1 MTIEPQYESAR
12 EHGEHVTQTEQGEL
26 DLATLIASMSP
37 TLDPTCWCF
46 AVVTQAE
53 YKALADIAVGSF
65 KEAEGMTLIV
75 PWEDAAMLANKSEP
89 MARITLE
96 VHSSLAAVGLTAA
109 VSTALAEAQV
119 SANVVAGYFHD
130 HIFVPFHLGQTALA
144 CLERLSS
151 GQ

>member
-1 MTIEPQYESAR
+1 MTIEPQYESSS
-12 EHGEHVTQTEQGEL
+12 EHGEH
-26 DLATLIASMSP
+26 DLATLLSSMSP
-37 TLDPTCWCF
+37 TLDTTCWCF

-65 KEAEGMTLIV
+65 REAEGMTLIV

-130 HIFVPFHLGQTALA
+130 HIFVPSNLGETALA

-151 GQ
+151 G

>member
-1 MTIEPQYESAR
+1 MTIEPQYESTS
-12 EHGEHVTQTEQGEL
+12 ELGEL

-46 AVVTQAE
+46 ALVTQAE
-53 YKALADIAVGSF
+53 HEALANIAIGSF
-65 KEAEGMTLIV
+65 REAEGMTLIV
-75 PWEDAAMLANKSEP
+75 PWDAAAMLANKSAP

-109 VSTALAEAQV
+109 VSTALAEAQM

-130 HIFVPFHLGQTALA
+130 HIFVPFNLGQTALA

>member
-12 EHGEHVTQTEQGEL
+12 ERGEHVTQTEQGEL

-53 YKALADIAVGSF
+53 YKSLADMAVGSF

-109 VSTALAEAQV
+109 VSTALAEAQM

-130 HIFVPFHLGQTALA
+130 HIFVPFHLRQTALA

>member
-1 MTIEPQYESAR
+1 
-12 EHGEHVTQTEQGEL
+12 
-26 DLATLIASMSP
+26 MSP

-53 YKALADIAVGSF
+53 YKALVDIAVGSF

-75 PWEDAAMLANKSEP
+75 PWEDAAMLANKSAP

-144 CLERLSS
+144 CLECLSS

>member
-1 MTIEPQYESAR
+1 MTNEPQYESAR
-12 EHGEHVTQTEQGEL
+12 ERGER

-46 AVVTQAE
+46 AVVTPAE
-53 YKALADIAVGSF
+53 HAALADIALGSF

-75 PWEDAAMLANKSEP
+75 PWEGAEMLANKSEP

-96 VHSSLAAVGLTAA
+96 VHSSLEAVGLTAA
-109 VSTALAEAQV
+109 VSVALTEAQV

-130 HIFVPFHLGQTALA
+130 HIFVPFDLGQTALA

-151 GQ
+151 KQ